1 MPMSLSRGAIVMLP
15 SIARNQ
21 PGVPDERGH
30 LALKQYGDKAI
41 EQSAARADELA
52 AQDDYNGQ
60 ASRVTEAV
68 SQT

>member
-41 EQSAARADELA
+41 EQSAAPMNWMRRTITTARQHGA
-52 AQDDYNGQ
+52 A
-60 ASRVTEAV
+60 SPKR
-68 SQT
+68 